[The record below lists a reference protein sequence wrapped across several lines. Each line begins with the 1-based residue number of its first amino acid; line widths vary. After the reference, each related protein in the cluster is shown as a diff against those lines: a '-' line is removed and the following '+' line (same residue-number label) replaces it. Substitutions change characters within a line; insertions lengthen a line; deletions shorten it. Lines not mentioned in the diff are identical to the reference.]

1 MINNQTEIMTI
12 YYEKYFTLINS
23 LLFLTTATVY
33 LIIKTCFYKNAK
45 KIRYVKP
52 LEFTRVNDSG
62 KTRYVDSKK
71 IIDDL
76 KYEIEDYKYVLKTT
90 RECCN
95 EEVETVLSE
104 KEKIM
109 SEFENYKQENSSK
122 FSTLII
128 QNQEL
133 ENKIAKI
140 IKKSAD
146 IQTEL
151 TSQKKINKTLQE
163 EFENYK
169 NIKENE
175 ISVLKNI
182 IDRIKRDI
190 ELVLDVK
197 QFSLDDCHN
206 IFEVIKKIL
215 SYNYHQMNLRKRE

>member
-1 MINNQTEIMTI
+1 
-12 YYEKYFTLINS
+12 
-23 LLFLTTATVY
+23 
-33 LIIKTCFYKNAK
+33 
-45 KIRYVKP
+45 
-52 LEFTRVNDSG
+52 
-62 KTRYVDSKK
+62 
-71 IIDDL
+71 L

-90 RECCN
+90 REFCN
-95 EEVETVLSE
+95 EEVETILSQ

-109 SEFENYKQENSSK
+109 SEFENYKENSSK
-122 FSTLII
+122 FSVLII

-163 EFENYK
+163 ELENYK

-175 ISVLKNI
+175 ISILNNN

-197 QFSLDDCHN
+197 QFSLDDCDN
-206 IFEVIKKIL
+206 IFEVIKRFYLIITPK
-215 SYNYHQMNLRKRE
+215 